1 MHRLSKIHFALK
13 VIIVTSFLLIPLLIV
28 NGILLNH
35 YSKVAHERTAIGA
48 ERLARV
54 IALQEN
60 RVIEGVRNMLSGI
73 SRFAEVQERGETGCD
88 TTVALLLS
96 EVNKSHIGQ
105 FLNLG
110 VLDPNG
116 NVVCSAISLTQ
127 PINAADRLY
136 FRNAILTREFS
147 VGEYQIGIV
156 TKMRSL
162 NFALPVLEE
171 NGAVKHVVF
180 AALDLNSLGKDV
192 GGLTI
197 PGGASLTITDS
208 RNKII
213 FRYPHEETAL
223 GLQWFPLDD
232 EAKLEGNAEG
242 RDIDGT
248 VKMFGYSTLQPSRG
262 INHLHV
268 FVGLP
273 LITPFAEMVSLSYVE
288 RASITVGFLLVPL
301 FGWYAARM
309 LRRHED

>member
-1 MHRLSKIHFALK
+1 MHRLNKIHFALK
-13 VIIVTSFLLIPLLIV
+13 VIVITSFLLIPLLIV

-35 YSKVAHERTAIGA
+35 YSEIAHERTAIGA

-60 RVIEGVRNMLSGI
+60 RVIEGIRNMLSGI

-88 TTVALLLS
+88 KTLS
-96 EVNKSHIGQ
+96 VLMDDINKSNIGK
-105 FLNLG
+105 FFNLG
-110 VLDPNG
+110 VLDLNG
-116 NVVCSAISLTQ
+116 NVVCSAIPLTQ
-127 PINAADRLY
+127 PINAASRLY
-136 FRNAILTREFS
+136 FQNAILTREFS
-147 VGEYQIGIV
+147 VGEYQVGLV

-162 NFALPVLEE
+162 NFGLPVLDA

-180 AALDLNSLGKDV
+180 AALDLNSLGRDV

-197 PGGASLTITDS
+197 PGGASLTVTDS
-208 RNKII
+208 RNKVI
-213 FRYPHEETAL
+213 FRYPYEETAL

-232 EAKLEGNAEG
+232 EAKLEGNEEG

-248 VKMFGYSTLQPSRG
+248 VKMFGYSTLHPARS

-273 LITPFAEMVSLSYVE
+273 LISSFTEMISLSYVE
-288 RASITVGFLLVPL
+288 KAAILIGFLLVPL